1 MINLNGSYSER
12 TIEFLS
18 RYRPLINGQAYRA
31 ISMTPDE
38 IAERRAYIRQK
49 LRMSSFNNLSNDTLD
64 QCLYYELDGMRF
76 FEDEK
81 GYCYALKAERVSAEQ
96 GDFRKSRA
104 MIPFEY
110 IGLKTHDFKWDVY
123 SEDTTKAKDIL
134 NRYLLSFP
142 AMKEKGMGLYICS
155 GTKGSGKTMLSCCII
170 NEIADK
176 YTLNIKFI
184 NVLDLLELTKKS
196 YKGDDTLQ
204 TVQNAVVLVIDDIGV
219 QLSREWTD
227 TVLYRLINERYANHR
242 VTIYTSNLKIDD
254 LKIDERIKD
263 RIEATSY
270 IVNLPETPVR
280 KNKSEA
286 DKNKLMDDLMNKNAP
301 NGAATPSQGNV
312 TH

>member
-1 MINLNGSYSER
+1 MEPER
-12 TIEFLS
+12 LARMLPVLDDEYLEKA
-18 RYRPLINGQAYRA
+18 RRHLY

-38 IAERRAYIRQK
+38 MNERRAFMRQK
-49 LRMSSFNNLSNDTLD
+49 LCKSSFNNLSNDTLD
-64 QCLYYELDGMRF
+64 QCLYYELDGRGF

-81 GYCYALKAERVSAEQ
+81 GYCYALKVTHVRTDQAE
-96 GDFRKSRA
+96 FRKARA

-110 IGLKTHDFKWDVY
+110 IGLKTHDFKWNVY
-123 SEDTTKAKDIL
+123 QEDTTKAKDIL
-134 NRYLLSFP
+134 NRYLVHFP

-196 YKGDDTLQ
+196 YKGDTTLQ
-204 TVQNAVVLVIDDIGV
+204 MVQDAVVLVIDDIGV

-227 TVLYRLINERYANHR
+227 TVLYRLINERYSNHR

-254 LKIDERIKD
+254 LKIDDRIKD

-280 KNKSEA
+280 KRKSEA
-286 DKNKLMDDLMNKNAP
+286 EKNNLMDDLMKKNAP
-301 NGAATPSQGNV
+301 DGAATPSQGNV
-312 TH
+312 TR